1 MFQYLKDMV
10 IHEAEVGVFQTR
22 EMINKS
28 TCGYALSNYYLRS
41 LMTPGAKDL
50 IVSNDGTSPI
60 PDAAAKKM
68 IARDTKSKRKT
79 MLSKLQRIDDAL
91 SADIPEIISV
101 SVEWHRGRY
110 GEMNPA
116 VTVRAGG
123 YCTTGY
129 ATGSGYDKES
139 AAVASAMNKNSA
151 VLRIWYEH
159 AEKRGKFAYSMLY
172 GEHDPLPHMD
182 GGCGMSAVRD
192 VFRGLGYAMTE
203 HHGKVFDYYE
213 FTNERKKG
221 A

>member
-10 IHEAEVGVFQTR
+10 IKEAERDSTDT
-22 EMINKS
+22 KS
-28 TCGYALSNYYLRS
+28 LIGSATCASALKNYFLKS
-41 LMTPGAKDL
+41 LMTPVAKNL
-50 IVSNDGTSPI
+50 IVAADGASPI
-60 PDAAAKKM
+60 PDMAAKKM
-68 IARDTKSKRKT
+68 IARDTKSRRKT
-79 MLSKLQRIDDAL
+79 MFSKLQRIDDA
-91 SADIPEIISV
+91 SSVDIPEIISV

-110 GEMNPA
+110 GEMNPTA
-116 VTVRAGG
+116 TVRASG
-123 YCTTGY
+123 YCTTGC

-172 GEHDPLPHMD
+172 GERDPLPHMD

-213 FTNERKKG
+213 FTKDK
-221 A
+221 